1 MHDLTTI
8 KKRSGHTGNYVR
20 ACLATAFCALI
31 TACSGDRFE
40 DLNKYVQEVQARPG
54 TPIAPLPD
62 VKPYDRFAYRDE
74 GMRDPFRPAAKAA
87 PAAPAPGKGSKSKF
101 RPNIERNREALE
113 QYTMDT
119 LRMVGS
125 LNKDN
130 DKWAIIKTSDGL
142 IYRVKAGNHI
152 GKNFGEITRITD
164 KSVEVTEI
172 VADGLGGWVERRAT
186 LKISN

>member
-1 MHDLTTI
+1 MRETMTTKLTC
-8 KKRSGHTGNYVR
+8 RRNRRFAR
-20 ACLATAFCALI
+20 AWLTAALCI
-31 TACSGDRFE
+31 LVTACGGDKFE
-40 DLNKYVQEVQARPG
+40 DLNQYVKEVQAKPG
-54 TPIAPLPD
+54 TPIAPLPEI
-62 VKPYDRFAYRDE
+62 KPYERFTYRDE
-74 GMRDPFRPAAKAA
+74 GMRDPFRPAAKSA
-87 PAAPAPGKGSKSKF
+87 PAAPARGTGSKSKL
-101 RPNIERNREALE
+101 RPNIDRNREALE
-113 QYTMDT
+113 QYTLDT
-119 LRMVGS
+119 LKMVGS

-164 KSVEVTEI
+164 KQVDVTEI

>member
-1 MHDLTTI
+1 MRDMTTS
-8 KKRSGHTGNYVR
+8 KLCFHRPDRVVR
-20 ACLATAFCALI
+20 AWLTMMFCFLV
-31 TACSGDRFE
+31 TACSGDKFE
-40 DLNKYVQEVQARPG
+40 DLNQYVKEVQARPG
-54 TPIAPLPD
+54 TPIAPLPEI
-62 VKPYDRFAYRDE
+62 KPYERFAYKEE

-87 PAAPAPGKGSKSKF
+87 PAAPMPGTGSKSKL
-101 RPNIERNREALE
+101 RPNIDRNREALE
-113 QYTMDT
+113 QYTLDT
-119 LRMVGS
+119 LKMVGS

-164 KSVEVTEI
+164 KQVEVTEI
-172 VADGLGGWVERRAT
+172 VADGLGGWIERRAT